1 MLALSRGECQP
12 RPPRSRAYHARVGM
26 RSARGRRRAGG
37 RLRRGLAGFTALDL
51 VRALWLGTIVG
62 LAAGAVAI
70 LFFELLELSTRYV
83 LTGLT
88 GYAPPES
95 FGQGGAEAEG
105 PTRRWALPLV
115 AGLGG
120 LASGVVLFLLVP
132 NARTHGMDEAIDA
145 FHRHGGRLPW
155 RGVPAMLFGSVL
167 TIGSGGAAGAEGPAA
182 GIGSGLGSAIAG
194 RLGLSAAERRRALVA
209 GMGAGMGAVFRAPL
223 GGAMMAVESLYRH
236 DFEADAVV
244 LSLISSIVAFAV
256 FGAWAGYDPIF
267 GGTAGFSFTNA
278 GELPYYLALGV
289 ACGLLG
295 ILYARGLDGVHAFF
309 RRLTLPPWAKPA
321 LGGLLVGAVGMAAPE
336 AIHIGYGWVQR
347 LLRPEQVTDFSFWLL
362 AALPV
367 LRIATAALTVGSGAA
382 GGVFAPGMVAGGML
396 GALFWR
402 LFQDLPGF
410 PEEPGPLVVIGMI
423 AVFGSIAHAP
433 LAMMLMVAEMTG
445 NLSLLAPAMVTV
457 AVATLLSGNVTIYHS
472 QVATR
477 AESAAHRH
485 RFAYPLLD
493 ALPAQRALAP
503 LPAVPADA
511 TVAEALAALDAASS
525 ERGALVDGAG
535 RPAGE
540 LNARTLRDAPDA
552 NAPVAPLA
560 TGPPAAIPA
569 DTPLDEAL
577 DRLAGQQRHWLPVTD
592 GADGPLLGAI
602 DGRAVV
608 RAWRQAVRQQVRPL
622 SPVDEEVGTLEL
634 TVAAH
639 APARGR
645 RLAEAALPPGV
656 RVLTVERGGHA
667 FAPAGDTLLR
677 AGDRLTLAVPRGQRA
692 ATLAL
697 ILGE

>member
-1 MLALSRGECQP
+1 M
-12 RPPRSRAYHARVGM
+12 
-26 RSARGRRRAGG
+26 
-37 RLRRGLAGFTALDL
+37 
-51 VRALWLGTIVG
+51 RALWLGTVVG

-70 LFFELLELSTRYV
+70 LFVELLELATRFL

-88 GYAPPES
+88 GYAPPEA
-95 FGQGGAEAEG
+95 FGEGGAAAEG

-120 LASGVVLFLLVP
+120 LASGAVLFLLTP
-132 NARTHGMDEAIDA
+132 GARTHGMDEAIDA
-145 FHRHGGRLPW
+145 FHRRGGRLPW
-155 RGVPAMLFGSVL
+155 RAIPAALIGSVL

-194 RLGLSAAERRRALVA
+194 RLGLGAAERRRALVA

-236 DFEADAVV
+236 DFEADAVM

-256 FGAWAGYDPIF
+256 FGAYAGYDPIF
-267 GGTAGFSFTNA
+267 GGTAGFSFTDA

-309 RRLTLPPWAKPA
+309 RRVTLPPWAKPA
-321 LGGLLVGAVGMAAPE
+321 IGGLLVGAVGMAAPE
-336 AIHIGYGWVQR
+336 AIHVGYGWVQR
-347 LLRPEQVTDFSFWLL
+347 LLTPAQVTDFSFWLL

-410 PEEPGPLVVIGMI
+410 PAEPGPLVIIGMI

-433 LAMMLMVAEMTG
+433 LAMMLMVGEMTG

-457 AVATLLSGNVTIYHS
+457 AVATLLTGNATIYHS
-472 QVATR
+472 QVGTR

-485 RFAYPLLD
+485 RFAFPLLD
-493 ALPAQRALAP
+493 ALPAQRALTP
-503 LPAVPADA
+503 LPAVPAGA
-511 TVAEALAALDAASS
+511 TAAEALAALDGAGS
-525 ERGALVDGAG
+525 ERGVLVDAG
-535 RPAGE
+535 GRIAGDLSAEALRAASDGGTPAAG
-540 LNARTLRDAPDA
+540 
-552 NAPVAPLA
+552 LA
-560 TGPPAAIPA
+560 GQPPPALPA

-577 DRLAGQQRHWLPVTD
+577 DRLAAHDRRWLPVAD
-592 GADGPLLGAI
+592 GPEGPLLGAI
-602 DGRAVV
+602 DARSVV
-608 RAWRQAVRQQVRPL
+608 RAWREAVRQQVRPL

-634 TVAAH
+634 TVAAE
-639 APARGR
+639 APVRGR
-645 RLAEAALPPGV
+645 TLAEAELPPGV
-656 RVLTVERGGHA
+656 RVLTVERRGRA
-667 FAPAGDTLLR
+667 FAPAGDTVLR
-677 AGDRLTLAVPRGQRA
+677 RGDRLTLAVPRGERA
-692 ATLAL
+692 ATLSL

>member
-1 MLALSRGECQP
+1 M
-12 RPPRSRAYHARVGM
+12 
-26 RSARGRRRAGG
+26 
-37 RLRRGLAGFTALDL
+37 
-51 VRALWLGTIVG
+51 RALWLGTVVG

-70 LFFELLELSTRYV
+70 LFFELLELATRFL

-88 GYAPPES
+88 GYAPPEA
-95 FGQGGAEAEG
+95 FGEGGAEAEG

-115 AGLGG
+115 VGLGG
-120 LASGVVLFLLVP
+120 LASGAVLFLLTP

-155 RGVPAMLFGSVL
+155 RAIPAALIGSVL

-194 RLGLSAAERRRALVA
+194 RLGLGPAERRRALVA

-236 DFEADAVV
+236 DFEADAVM

-256 FGAWAGYDPIF
+256 FGAYAGYDPIF
-267 GGTAGFSFTNA
+267 GGTAGFSFTDA

-309 RRLTLPPWAKPA
+309 RRLALPPWAKPA
-321 LGGLLVGAVGMAAPE
+321 IGGLLVGAAGMAAPE
-336 AIHIGYGWVQR
+336 AIHVGYGWVQR
-347 LLRPEQVTDFSFWLL
+347 LLTPEQVTDFSFWLL

-433 LAMMLMVAEMTG
+433 LAMMLMVGEMTG

-457 AVATLLSGNVTIYHS
+457 AVATLLTGNATIYHS
-472 QVATR
+472 QVGTR

-485 RFAYPLLD
+485 RFAFPLLD
-493 ALPAQRALAP
+493 ALPAQRALTP
-503 LPAVPADA
+503 LPAVPAGA
-511 TVAEALAALDAASS
+511 TAAEALAALDGAGS
-525 ERGALVDGAG
+525 ERGVLLAAGGRIAGDLSAEALRA
-535 RPAGE
+535 
-540 LNARTLRDAPDA
+540 APDA
-552 NAPVAPLA
+552 GA
-560 TGPPAAIPA
+560 PAAGLAGAPPPTMPA

-577 DRLAGQQRHWLPVTD
+577 DRLGHERRWLPVTD
-592 GADGPLLGAI
+592 GPDGPLLGAI
-602 DGRAVV
+602 DARSVV
-608 RAWRQAVRQQVRPL
+608 RAWREAVRQQVRPL

-634 TVAAH
+634 TVAAD
-639 APARGR
+639 APVRGR
-645 RLAEAALPPGV
+645 TLAEAELPPGV
-656 RVLTVERGGHA
+656 RVLTVERRGRA
-667 FAPAGDTLLR
+667 FAPAGDTVLR
-677 AGDRLTLAVPRGQRA
+677 RGDRLTLTVPRGARA
-692 ATLAL
+692 AILSR

>member
-1 MLALSRGECQP
+1 MRG
-12 RPPRSRAYHARVGM
+12 VGM
-26 RSARGRRRAGG
+26 RSARWRRRTRG
-37 RLRRGLAGFTALDL
+37 RLRRRLTGFTALEL
-51 VRALWLGTIVG
+51 VRALWLGAIVG

-70 LFFELLELSTRYV
+70 LFFELLEFSTRHL

-88 GYAPPES
+88 GYAPPEA
-95 FGQGGAEAEG
+95 FGEGGGEAEG

-120 LASGVVLFLLVP
+120 LASGVVFFLLVP
-132 NARTHGMDEAIDA
+132 TARTHGMDEAIDA
-145 FHRHGGRLPW
+145 FHRQGGRLPW
-155 RGVPAMLFGSVL
+155 RGIPAMLLGSVL

-182 GIGSGLGSAIAG
+182 GIGSGLGSTIAA
-194 RLGLSAAERRRALVA
+194 RLGLSAADRRRALVA

-295 ILYARGLDGVHAFF
+295 ILYAHGLEGVRAFF
-309 RRLTLPPWAKPA
+309 RRVTLPPWAKPA
-321 LGGLLVGAVGMAAPE
+321 IGGLLVGAVGMAAPE

-410 PEEPGPLVVIGMI
+410 PDEPGPLVVIGMI

-433 LAMMLMVAEMTG
+433 LAMMLMVGEMTG

-457 AVATLLSGNVTIYHS
+457 AVATLLTGNVTIFRS

-485 RFAYPLLD
+485 RFAFPLLD
-493 ALPAQRALAP
+493 ALPAQRAIVP
-503 LPAVPADA
+503 LPAVPAGA
-511 TVAEALAALDAASS
+511 TVAQALAALDAASS
-525 ERGALVDGAG
+525 ARGAVVDAGGRLVGDLSVEA
-535 RPAGE
+535 
-540 LNARTLRDAPDA
+540 LRAAPDA
-552 NAPVAPLA
+552 GATVTPLA
-560 TGPPAAIPA
+560 GGPHAALPA

-577 DRLAGQQRHWLPVTD
+577 DRLAGHERRWLPVVE
-592 GADGPLLGAI
+592 GADGRLLGAI

-608 RAWRQAVRQQVRPL
+608 RAWRRAVREQVRPL

-634 TVAAH
+634 SVAAD

-645 RLAEAALPPGV
+645 TLAEAELPPGV
-656 RVLTVERGGHA
+656 RVLTVERAGRA
-667 FAPAGDTLLR
+667 FAPAGDTVLR
-677 AGDRLTLAVPRGQRA
+677 TGDRLTLAVPRGARA
-692 ATLAL
+692 ATLAF